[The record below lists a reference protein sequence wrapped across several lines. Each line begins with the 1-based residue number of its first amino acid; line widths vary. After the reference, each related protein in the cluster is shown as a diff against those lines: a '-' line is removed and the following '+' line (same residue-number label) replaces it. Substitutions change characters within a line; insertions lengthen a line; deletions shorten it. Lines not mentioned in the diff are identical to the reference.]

1 MGLFI
6 KNVLFMGAACWLL
19 LIWGV
24 GERMD
29 DLFFAVPLFFVTG
42 FWLSRHG
49 RKKEKLKVNLEE
61 PEVSTIKQKESPAG
75 LRFLNERKTE
85 RLEADV
91 EEHQNSNTEQNGS
104 LAGLYLLILFIV
116 GAVIMAN
123 YDTETPEERSE
134 KHASCLRSLDYVQGE
149 NLSEGQNYWSKGEWQ
164 MLYRECMSLPN

>member
-1 MGLFI
+1 MGLFV

-61 PEVSTIKQKESPAG
+61 PKFIVEEPKVSTSAKKDATDWTMLIFFGVCIAWFVYAFNLKDDTLTPQERQTRCVNQTNIVVGDLIDEAWEDPSTAAWRYEYDNIYQYEDA
-75 LRFLNERKTE
+75 LRKR
-85 RLEADV
+85 
-91 EEHQNSNTEQNGS
+91 
-104 LAGLYLLILFIV
+104 
-116 GAVIMAN
+116 
-123 YDTETPEERSE
+123 
-134 KHASCLRSLDYVQGE
+134 
-149 NLSEGQNYWSKGEWQ
+149 
-164 MLYRECMSLPN
+164 LYRECMTSR